1 MVLEKVRDVGSV
13 PREPGGMKSD
23 RLHGLGDV
31 SLAAWQGMLGEE
43 VLNLRFKILRS
54 YKNRAER

>member
-43 VLNLRFKILRS
+43 VLNLKVKI
-54 YKNRAER
+54 